1 MYDFPGLSVVR
12 TSAGSLPRLHWT
24 ALNLISPV
32 NGSVTS
38 LPGTG
43 AVKSMISVQTPAIGL
58 DVYSDS
64 CRRGDSTGTPVTVNP
79 VAR

>member
-1 MYDFPGLSVVR
+1 MSTARGPP
-12 TSAGSLPRLHWT
+12 GSLPRLHRT

-32 NGSVTS
+32 NGSAS
-38 LPGTG
+38 SSPGTG
-43 AVKSMISVQTPAIGL
+43 EVKSMISVQTPAVSF

-64 CRRGDSTGTPVTVNP
+64 CRRGYSTGTPLTVKP